1 MLRYYY
7 PLEFITAFLN
17 NARTDEDINKG
28 TKFAKEKG
36 FIIKAP
42 KFGHSQ
48 NEYVCDKETN
58 TICKGL
64 DSIKSMQTIAA
75 DIMNEIYTQEPK
87 DFIEVLFL

>member
-1 MLRYYY
+1 MIGYTCAMLRYYY

-48 NEYVCDKETN
+48 KE
-58 TICKGL
+58 
-64 DSIKSMQTIAA
+64 
-75 DIMNEIYTQEPK
+75 
-87 DFIEVLFL
+87 